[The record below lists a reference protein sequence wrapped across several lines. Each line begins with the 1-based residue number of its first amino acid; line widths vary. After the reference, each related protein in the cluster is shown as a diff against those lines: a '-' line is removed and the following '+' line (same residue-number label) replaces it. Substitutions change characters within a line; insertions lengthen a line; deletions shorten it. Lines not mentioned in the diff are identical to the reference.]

1 MKNQSIAIPRLIESR
16 YNALE
21 TLGDKLVEHG
31 FLNLCFTTGE
41 GIGTLF
47 ASQLAPLLGDSRLN
61 IAGPMVIETLD
72 AAELTQ
78 RAYTLP
84 PCDCLIS
91 FGGGKAIDSGKYMAF
106 LMGVPF
112 ISVPASISNDGFAS
126 SGASLIVEGSRKSV
140 KAHMPYG
147 VIADLTILRSAPE
160 KFFYSGLGDV
170 VSKIT
175 ACYDWQLEAQQRN
188 SGVVLDEFALLLAK
202 KSVNSV
208 VRLPFTYLTEGLFIK
223 EVVDSLL
230 MSGIA
235 MEVAGSSAP
244 ASGSEH
250 LISHAMDSL
259 APGKYLHGVQVGV
272 ATYLMAQVQGHR
284 VARVKQFLS
293 DTGFFAHVKSLN
305 MPKMLLIEALHMAP
319 SIKPNRK
326 TILHFRDKGQLAL
339 ECLNDD
345 AIFSDILV

>member
-1 MKNQSIAIPRLIESR
+1 MKSQSVAIPRLIESR

-31 FLNLCFTTGE
+31 FLNLCLTIGH
-41 GIGTLF
+41 GIDTLF
-47 ASQLAPLLGDSRLN
+47 AKQLAPLLNDSRLTVN
-61 IAGPMVIETLD
+61 GPLVIESLD
-72 AAELTQ
+72 ASELSQ
-78 RAYTLP
+78 KAYTLP

-91 FGGGKAIDSGKYMAF
+91 FGGGKAIDSGKYMSF
-106 LMGVPF
+106 LMGIPF
-112 ISVPASISNDGFAS
+112 ISVPSSISNDGFAS
-126 SGASLIVEGSRKSV
+126 SGASLIVDGSRKSV

-147 VIADLTILRSAPE
+147 VIADLSILCSAPE

-188 SGVVLDEFALLLAK
+188 TTVKLDQFALLLAK

-208 VRLPFTYLTEGLFIK
+208 VRLPFTYLAEGLFIK
-223 EVVDSLL
+223 EVVDSLM

-250 LISHAMDSL
+250 LISHGMDTL
-259 APGKYLHGVQVGV
+259 APGQYLHGVQVGL
-272 ATYLMAQVQGHR
+272 ATYWMALVQGHR
-284 VARVKQFLS
+284 VARVKQFLT

-305 MPKMLLIEALHMAP
+305 IPKSLIIEALEIAP

-326 TILHFRDKGQLAL
+326 TILHFPDKKQLAL
-339 ECLNDD
+339 QYLNEDP
-345 AIFSDILV
+345 ILNDILV